1 MTSSDFQFD
10 TDHVDFGYCTIFE
23 SVRKTINLQNK
34 SVLSQAYGFISAP
47 EVSVCSFSSISS
59 FYLQPHLSVGLSP
72 FICIRNILDI
82 KKPVKP
88 I

>member
-47 EVSVCSFSSISS
+47 EVSVCSFLSLSR
-59 FYLQPHLSVGLSP
+59 FYLQLYFAIGLFL
-72 FICIRNILDI
+72 FICIRKML
-82 KKPVKP
+82 
-88 I
+88 